1 VLPPAHADS
10 ADSAP
15 SHRALSRVAV
25 SARFPPP
32 CPPAAD
38 ACRSL
43 EPACGEASRGL
54 EPLEGGS
61 RYCRGSQRTG
71 PGRVLSRRHYIV
83 IVAGG
88 GGGCWPGLAF
98 YAAAAG
104 RSRSVRMGPSRV
116 LSRSLRRARVMS
128 EGLNR
133 DGWPQSSGEAG
144 AAWPLGSSARCAG
157 PDSGGQPGGSWWRHW
172 SEYMHARSRSTLRWL
187 YPPRILEASRRIMV
201 GRPDAVWRDRD
212 AIPAPRPC
220 SPPRA

>member
-1 VLPPAHADS
+1 MGREQQSEPTDGVTRDKTRDNTRDNMRSLRPMRTQRAQPPLIEHCRGS
-10 ADSAP
+10 LSVHV
-15 SHRALSRVAV
+15 SRRRAR
-25 SARFPPP
+25 RP

-104 RSRSVRMGPSRV
+104 RSRSVRMGPSLV
-116 LSRSLRRARVMS
+116 LPRSLRRARVMS

-133 DGWPQSSGEAG
+133 DGGPQPSGEAG
-144 AAWPLGSSARCAG
+144 PAWPLGSSARCAG
-157 PDSGGQPGGSWWRHW
+157 PDS
-172 SEYMHARSRSTLRWL
+172 
-187 YPPRILEASRRIMV
+187 
-201 GRPDAVWRDRD
+201 
-212 AIPAPRPC
+212 
-220 SPPRA
+220 